1 MTQSEANMLARA
13 IVREWNRS
21 NGIRQEELLT
31 AEELAKML
39 KVSVSYV
46 RQHTDE
52 FPYVKIGGNIRF
64 PKTRVM
70 QSILI

>member
-1 MTQSEANMLARA
+1 MLARA